1 MKILGISAFYHDSAA
16 CIVENGKLLA
26 AVEEERF
33 TGIKHDSV
41 FPENAIQ
48 YCLDEL
54 GITLADIHT
63 IAWYEKPE
71 LKTERV
77 KQTFNRH
84 FFKTLPLRYKFHKR
98 NKVEGNIVK
107 LLNDRLGWTGPV
119 DFHEHHKS
127 HAAFS
132 YFTSPYNSAAI
143 VTIDGVGEHETLT
156 ISHGVKGNIYKLHS
170 ELFPNSIGMFYSAMT
185 AYLGFQPNEGEYK
198 VMGLA
203 PYGDPLTYY
212 SKLISLFKF
221 NHKNTIFRLNTKYFS
236 YEYSDQIMFNS
247 KLAELIGLPP
257 RLTENPVTQ
266 EYKDLAAA
274 VQKVYEVVF
283 CRIMQKAKSLTQ
295 EENLVLGGGC
305 AYNGVANTQAYDFF
319 KTIHIPF
326 SPSDSGSAIGAALIS
341 SKLDQGITYNITPYT
356 GPEFT
361 DKEINDII
369 QEYNLPD
376 TITYHRVRDKR
387 RLLKITAERIASGQV
402 CGWFQGRMEF
412 GARALG
418 NRSILA
424 DPRNPKMQDRI
435 NRVVKKR
442 EGFRPFAPSV
452 IEGAASRYFDNV
464 EPIPYMNQVVNTKVH
479 NLPAVTHINGTS
491 RIQTVN
497 QKQNRLYHDLLV
509 QFNAVAGVPILLNT
523 SFNFKDQTITMTPKQ
538 AIERFIDCEMDFL
551 VIGPYLLVKKY
562 D

>member
-1 MKILGISAFYHDSAA
+1 MKVLGISAFYHDSAA
-16 CIVENGKLLA
+16 CIVENGRLLN

-41 FPENAIQ
+41 FPENAIEW
-48 YCLDEL
+48 CLKDAGL
-54 GITLADIHT
+54 TLADIDT

-77 KQTFNRH
+77 KETFNRY
-84 FFKTLPLRYKFHKR
+84 FFRTLGLRYKFHKR
-98 NKVEGNIVK
+98 NKVEGNIKELLKEK
-107 LLNDRLGWTGPV
+107 LDWNGV
-119 DFHEHHKS
+119 IEFHEHHKS

-132 YFTSPYNSAAI
+132 YFTSPFNSAAI
-143 VTIDGVGEHETLT
+143 ITIDGVGEHETLT

-170 ELFPNSIGMFYSAMT
+170 EYFPNSIGMYYSAMT

-203 PYGDPLTYY
+203 PYGDPLKYY
-212 SKLISLFKF
+212 SKIISLFKF
-221 NHKNTIFRLNTKYFS
+221 NVNGCIFKLNPKYFS
-236 YEYSDQIMFNS
+236 YEYSDRIMFNS

-257 RLTENPVTQ
+257 RLTENPLTQ

-283 CRIMQKAKSLTQ
+283 CRIIQKAKALTQ
-295 EENLVLGGGC
+295 EDNLVLGGGC

-319 KTIHIPF
+319 KKMWIPF

-341 SKLDQGITYNITPYT
+341 CRLDQGITYSISPYT
-356 GPEFT
+356 GPEYST
-361 DKEINDII
+361 QEVHSAI
-369 QEYNLPD
+369 QKFDLPKH
-376 TITYHRVRDKR
+376 ISYHKVKRD
-387 RLLKITAERIASGQV
+387 RLIKITAERLASGQV

-424 DPRNPKMQDRI
+424 DPRSPKMQERI
-435 NRVVKKR
+435 NKVVKKR

-452 IEGAASRYFDNV
+452 IEGAANRYFNCT
-464 EPIPYMNQVVNTKVH
+464 EPIPYMNQVVKAKH
-479 NLPAVTHINGTS
+479 LGLPAVTHINGTS

-497 QKQNRLYHDLLV
+497 QKQNKLYHDLLAK
-509 QFNAVAGVPILLNT
+509 FNSITGVPILLNT

-538 AIERFIDCEMDFL
+538 AIERFIDCDMDFL
-551 VIGPYLLVKKY
+551 VIGDYLLTKNDV
-562 D
+562 

>member
-1 MKILGISAFYHDSAA
+1 MKVLGISAFYHDSAA
-16 CIVENGKLLA
+16 CIVENGKLLN

-41 FPENAIQ
+41 FPEKSIEW
-48 YCLDEL
+48 CLKDAGL
-54 GITLADIHT
+54 TLADIDT

-77 KQTFNRH
+77 KETFNRH
-84 FFKTLPLRYKFHKR
+84 FFKTLGLRYKFYKR

-107 LLNDRLGWTGPV
+107 LLEDKLDWRGNV
-119 DFHEHHKS
+119 EFHEHHKS

-132 YFTSPYNSAAI
+132 YFTSPFDSAAV

-156 ISHGVKGNIYKLHS
+156 ISHAVKGNIYKLHS
-170 ELFPNSIGMFYSAMT
+170 EYFPNSIGMYYSAMT

-221 NHKNTIFRLNTKYFS
+221 NYQDTIFKLNPKYFS
-236 YEYSDQIMFNS
+236 YEYSDRIMFNS

-257 RLTENPVTQ
+257 RLTENPITQ

-283 CRIMQKAKSLTQ
+283 CRIIQKAKALTQ

-305 AYNGVANTQAYDFF
+305 AYNGVANSQAYDFF
-319 KTIHIPF
+319 KKMWIPF
-326 SPSDSGSAIGAALIS
+326 SPSDSGSSIGAALIS
-341 SKLDQGITYNITPYT
+341 CKLNQGVTYDINPYT
-356 GPEFT
+356 GPEYT
-361 DKEINDII
+361 TQQIHSAIVK
-369 QEYNLPD
+369 NLPD
-376 TITYHRVRDKR
+376 NISYHKVKRD
-387 RLLKITAERIASGQV
+387 RLLKITAERLAAGQV

-424 DPRNPKMQDRI
+424 DPRHPKMQERI
-435 NRVVKKR
+435 NKVVKKR

-452 IEGAASRYFDNV
+452 IEGAAQRFFYNT
-464 EPIPYMNQVVNTKVH
+464 EHIPYMNQVVKVKPDWD
-479 NLPAVTHINGTS
+479 LPAVTHINGTS

-497 QKQNRLYHDLLV
+497 PKQNKLYHDLLV
-509 QFNAVAGVPILLNT
+509 KFNSIAGVPILLNT
-523 SFNFKDQTITMTPKQ
+523 SFNFKDQTITMTPEQ
-538 AIERFIDCEMDFL
+538 AIERFADCDMDFL
-551 VIGPYLLVKKY
+551 VMGDYLLIKK
-562 D
+562 DV

>member
-77 KQTFNRH
+77 KETFFRH
-84 FFKTLPLRYKFHKR
+84 FFKTLPLRYKFYKR
-98 NKVEGNIVK
+98 NKVEGNVVK
-107 LLNDRLGWTGPV
+107 LLSDRLGWNGPV
-119 DFHEHHKS
+119 EFHEHHKS

-132 YFTSPYNSAAI
+132 YFTSPYDSAAV

-156 ISHGVKGNIYKLHS
+156 ISHAVKGNIYKLHS
-170 ELFPNSIGMFYSAMT
+170 EIYPNSIGMFYSAMT

-203 PYGDPLTYY
+203 PYGDPLRYY
-212 SKLISLFKF
+212 SKIISLFKF
-221 NHKNTIFRLNTKYFS
+221 NTKDTIFKLNPKYFS
-236 YEYSDQIMFNS
+236 YEYSDQIMFNV
-247 KLAELIGLPP
+247 KLIELIGLPP
-257 RLTENPVTQ
+257 RLTENPLTQ

-295 EENLVLGGGC
+295 EENLCLGGGC
-305 AYNGVANTQAYDFF
+305 AYNGVANSQAYDFF
-319 KTIHIPF
+319 KSIHIPF
-326 SPSDSGSAIGAALIS
+326 SPSDSGSSIGAALIS
-341 SKLDQGITYNITPYT
+341 SKLNQGITYDINPYT
-356 GPEFT
+356 GPEYN
-361 DKEINDII
+361 DKEINEAIK
-369 QEYNLPD
+369 EAKLPKHISFHKVK
-376 TITYHRVRDKR
+376 TE
-387 RLLKITAERIASGQV
+387 RLIKITAERLAAGQV

-424 DPRNPKMQDRI
+424 DPRNPRMQEKI
-435 NRVVKKR
+435 NKVVKKR

-452 IEGAASRYFDNV
+452 IEGAANRYFDNV
-464 EPIPYMNQVVNTKVH
+464 EPIPYMNQVVKTKVQ
-479 NLPAVTHINGTS
+479 NLPAVTHIDGTS
-491 RIQTVN
+491 RIQTVTRGS
-497 QKQNRLYHDLLV
+497 NRLYYDLLV
-509 QFNAVAGVPILLNT
+509 KFNSIAGVPILLNT

-538 AIERFIDCEMDFL
+538 AIERFLDCEMDFL
-551 VIGPYLLVKKY
+551 VIGNYLLLKNG
-562 D
+562 